1 MLHAARWMMSSMALN
16 SMMSGTDLLA
26 SKDKYAS
33 GQDGQVP
40 GTPVGM
46 QTMDTMETLPEEDEL
61 FSERT
66 YPRR

>member
-1 MLHAARWMMSSMALN
+1 MSSMNMN

-26 SKDKYAS
+26 SKEKQAAAM
-33 GQDGQVP
+33 DGNGP
-40 GTPVGM
+40 ETPRGM